1 MTAKGHNSYATYYFT
16 SLATMLSYF
25 EGSIMIGISVVN
37 KGVEAE
43 GVETEGVETEGVET
57 EGVEVEVG
65 AGQSLE
71 KSISGGTMTSGIAC
85 MTPLLAVMSTSSR
98 GILLLVINMVP
109 FSTRT

>member
-1 MTAKGHNSYATYYFT
+1 MTAKGIIVMLHII
-16 SLATMLSYF
+16 SLATLLYYF

-43 GVETEGVETEGVET
+43 GVETEGVEVEAEGVET
-57 EGVEVEVG
+57 EGVEVG

-71 KSISGGTMTSGIAC
+71 KSILGGTMTSGIAC
-85 MTPLLAVMSTSSR
+85 MTPLLAAMSTSSR